1 MKRVSLKD
9 LILSPEESKDIAE
22 VLAQNICKKNKNYF
36 TLFRRLITNYFHYHF
51 TNKFNFNIN
60 KIYWFSFL

>member
-22 VLAQNICKKNKNYF
+22 LFAQSICKENKNYF
-36 TLFRRLITNYFHYHF
+36 TLFRRLITNYFHYRFH
-51 TNKFNFNIN
+51 
-60 KIYWFSFL
+60 Y